1 MLSGKQHDKLKGWLN
16 TARKKTARLST
27 RITASLGLISLT
39 RDEEFERHY
48 ECFKHIEK
56 TLKTFVK
63 NILTFVEH
71 FEHFLLSLQNTT
83 ENLSDFYRNR
93 SHQRE
98 LDELKRKN
106 KVLTCEYYQ
115 EFRRTIDRQVV
126 AVASQLL
133 QKFSG
138 PHHTINK
145 RSAKLLDY
153 DNKTKEMESSSDP
166 KKKAALRDEYVIAK
180 EIYDRINRQL
190 IEELP
195 VFNQFCIEI
204 FKECILVLLE
214 SRRNLILAYTNQT
227 LSLLNTPLMSTYTAS
242 NIASQILMSG
252 DAANLANNT
261 PAHQT
266 EIAQN
271 DNSQLQHLED
281 EPKDSGRDTKPSSAT
296 DFLPRRQSIS
306 SQLSS
311 EFEQMAVINREI
323 SSTPLSQVD
332 CDLQHN
338 LEELSI
344 KYDEPDG
351 VQRNDL
357 SVSERATSETDKVV
371 DSGDIR
377 SSVQETIDLPPRE
390 RRKKRKPQIYIASWP
405 FIATGP
411 NQLTVTCRQPLKLIK
426 PCDECGNSDW
436 SLVQDKK
443 GQLGY
448 VPSSYITKKE

>member
-1 MLSGKQHDKLKGWLN
+1 MLTGKQHDRLKSWLN

-39 RDEEFERHY
+39 RDEEFEKHY

-56 TLKTFVK
+56 TLKAFIK

-106 KVLTCEYYQ
+106 KALTCEYYQ

-126 AVASQLL
+126 TVVSQLL
-133 QKFSG
+133 QRFSG
-138 PHHTINK
+138 PHHMISK

-153 DNKTKEMESSSDP
+153 DNKTKEVESCSDP
-166 KKKAALRDEYVIAK
+166 KKKTALRDEYVIAK
-180 EIYDRINRQL
+180 EIYERINRQL

-195 VFNQFCIEI
+195 IFNQFCIDI
-204 FKECILVLLE
+204 FKGCILVLLD

-242 NIASQILMSG
+242 DIASHILMSG
-252 DAANLANNT
+252 EAANIATNFSSPTGTVQSNNS
-261 PAHQT
+261 H
-266 EIAQN
+266 
-271 DNSQLQHLED
+271 HLED
-281 EPKDSGRDTKPSSAT
+281 EPKDSGRDTKPSSAN
-296 DFLPRRQSIS
+296 DFLPRTQSTS

-311 EFEQMAVINREI
+311 EFEQMAIVNREI
-323 SSTPLSQVD
+323 SSTPLSQVGND
-332 CDLQHN
+332 PPHAN
-338 LEELSI
+338 LGEMSI
-344 KYDEPDG
+344 KYDEPDCIQG
-351 VQRNDL
+351 NDM
-357 SVSERATSETDKVV
+357 SVSERTTSETDKMI
-371 DSGDIR
+371 DSGEVQTPFQADIN
-377 SSVQETIDLPPRE
+377 PPAKE

-405 FIATGP
+405 FVATGP

-448 VPSSYITKKE
+448 VPSSYIAKKE